1 MITITTKSNEYMKNG
16 SPVFVYT
23 LGCNEAEKA
32 DYKAKQGDFYRED
45 EKGNPLFFSSRVLQ
59 IGAEVRWAE
68 KTQRYSAITDLEA
81 IAARTE
87 AIKAEKLAS
96 LEALAE
102 FTGLTKAQL
111 AERMLEKLV

>member
-1 MITITTKSNEYMKNG
+1 MITIIAKSNEYMKNG

-23 LGCNEAEKA
+23 LSCNEAEKEA
-32 DYKAKQGDFYRED
+32 YKANQGDFYRED
-45 EKGNPLFFSSRVLQ
+45 DKGNPLFFSNRVLQ
-59 IGAEVRWAE
+59 AGAEVRWVE
-68 KTQRYSAITDLEA
+68 KSQRYSVITDLEA
-81 IAARTE
+81 LAARNE